1 MSENP
6 IMGTVPIILH
16 GKEYTL
22 RFTWEAVAQVIRVY
36 GQDRDLFDPSVLC
49 GVAVIGLQAH
59 HPGMTGDDV
68 RDGAPISKV
77 MAAVTRALHVA
88 YFGEQEVPAQAAE
101 AKENPP
107 AATVE
112 PAPRKPSRKAPSPP
126 LPEPT
131 ASPSE
136 PESALETSGA

>member
-1 MSENP
+1 MAENP
-6 IMGTVPIILH
+6 IAGTVPVTLH

-22 RFTWEAVAQVIRVY
+22 RFTWDAVAQVIRVY
-36 GQDRDLFDPSVLC
+36 GEDRDLFNPEVLC

-59 HPGMTGDDV
+59 HPGMTADDV

-77 MAAVTRALHVA
+77 MSAVTRALHVA
-88 YFGEQEVPAQAAE
+88 YFGEQEAPAAADAE
-101 AKENPP
+101 ANPP
-107 AATVE
+107 APAAE
-112 PAPRKPSRKAPSPP
+112 PAPRKASRKAPSPP

-136 PESALETSGA
+136 PESVLETSGT